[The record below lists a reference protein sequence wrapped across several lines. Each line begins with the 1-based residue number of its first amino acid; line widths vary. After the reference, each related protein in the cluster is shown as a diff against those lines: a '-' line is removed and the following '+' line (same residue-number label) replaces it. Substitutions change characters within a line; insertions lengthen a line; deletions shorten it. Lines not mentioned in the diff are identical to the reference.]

1 MDIALLTY
9 TEAPTLPL
17 DDHHLLA
24 PLRARGL
31 TPHAVV
37 WDAPEVDWGR
47 FRLAVVR
54 GTWDYFV
61 KPQAFTQWLQRVEVQ
76 VELYNP
82 PALLRWN
89 AHKGYLQELAQ
100 ADVPVT

>member
-9 TEAPTLPL
+9 AGAPALPP
-17 DDHHLLA
+17 DDQLLLA

-37 WDAPEVDWGR
+37 WDAPDTDWSR

-54 GTWDYFV
+54 GIWDYFL
-61 KPQAFTQWLQRVEVQ
+61 KPQACGAVAAAHGAAGGAVQ
-76 VELYNP
+76 SA
-82 PALLRWN
+82 ALLRWN
-89 AHKGYLQELAQ
+89 GHKAYLLEPRAQ
-100 ADVPVT
+100 G